1 MEQTKA
7 LNALEPFLALSKSA
21 NSPSAAA
28 DLVSRA
34 TSNPNTFLFTEL
46 LATPQIQALSQ
57 TPDFS
62 THLTLLQIFS
72 YGTYADYQSQ
82 QQQQP
87 ALPALNDAQAL
98 KLRQLSLLT
107 LARDRRNLAYSSLQT
122 ALSLPDT
129 RSLEALVISAIYAG
143 LVSATLDPA
152 RQHVHVNALSP
163 LRDVAP
169 GAIAPLSAALD
180 KWSARCTSTL
190 ADIEG
195 EIERIRT
202 TAATRQREETERN
215 IALNRL
221 LDEQEHKGTPHPGQE
236 ATTLGDRT
244 RRPGRGGLKGRSRGG
259 NKSLNKRG
267 SNLMEGT
274 DEVDDEAMDV
284 DIEEEELKRAS
295 RRKL

>member
-1 MEQTKA
+1 M
-7 LNALEPFLALSKSA
+7 SKSA

-28 DLVSRA
+28 DLISRA

-46 LATPQIQALSQ
+46 LSTPQIQALAQ
-57 TPDFS
+57 APDFS

-82 QQQQP
+82 QQHQQQSP
-87 ALPALNDAQAL
+87 LPALNDAQAL

-107 LARDRRNLAYSSLQT
+107 LARDRRNLAYSSLQA

-169 GAIAPLSAALD
+169 GAIGSMTVALGN
-180 KWSARCTSTL
+180 WSARCASTIT
-190 ADIEG
+190 DIES

-202 TAATRQREETERN
+202 TAATRQRDDAERTEA
-215 IALNRL
+215 INRL
-221 LDEQEHKGTPHPGQE
+221 IDDLDHKGTPHPGQE
-236 ATTLGDRT
+236 GTTLGDRT
-244 RRPGRGGLKGRSRGG
+244 RRPARGGIKARSRGG

-284 DIEEEELKRAS
+284 DVEEEELKRAS